1 MTTEPK
7 IEFFE
12 AEPYV
17 TIRQKVSMAD
27 ISTVL
32 PPLISEV
39 FIWMGKE
46 KIEGNGAPFFRYLS
60 MDEQNNLIVDVGIPT
75 KTKVEGND
83 RILSKVFPEGDY
95 AALTYTGD
103 YKNLRQAHI
112 SLDEWIIQNGYKDRG
127 VMDDGQLVGCRVEF
141 YVSNPASEPDPEKW
155 VTEVCIL
162 VEKGKSV

>member
-1 MTTEPK
+1 MTTIPK

-17 TIRQKVSMAD
+17 AIRQKVSMAE

-46 KIEGNGAPFFRYLS
+46 KVDGNGAPFFRYLS
-60 MDEQNNLIVDVGIPT
+60 MDEHNNLIVDVGIPT
-75 KTKVEGND
+75 KIKVAGSD
-83 RILSKVFPEGDY
+83 KIISRIFPEGDY
-95 AALTYTGD
+95 AALTHTGD
-103 YKNLRQAHI
+103 YKNLRQAHM
-112 SLDEWIIQNGYKDRG
+112 SLDKWIKENGYKDRG
-127 VMDDGQLVGCRVEF
+127 VMDDDQLVGCRVEF
-141 YVSNPASEPDPEKW
+141 YVSDPATEPDPEKW

-162 VEKGKSV
+162 VEKA

>member
-12 AEPYV
+12 SEPYV
-17 TIRQKVSMAD
+17 AIRQKVTMAE

-39 FIWMGKE
+39 YSWMEHE
-46 KIEGNGAPFFRYLS
+46 KIEGNGAPFFRYLT
-60 MDEQNNLIVDVGIPT
+60 MDENHNLIVDVGIPT
-75 KTKVEGND
+75 KTKITGSD
-83 RILSKVFPEGDY
+83 RIISKMFPEGDY
-95 AALTYTGD
+95 AALTFTGD

-112 SLDEWIIQNGYKDRG
+112 SLDEWIKQNGYKDRG
-127 VMDDGQLVGCRVEF
+127 VMDGGQLFGCRVEF
-141 YVSNPASEPDPEKW
+141 YVSDPVAEPDPEKW

-162 VEKGKSV
+162 VEKA

>member
-7 IEFFE
+7 IEFLE

-17 TIRQKVSMAD
+17 AIRQKVSMAE
-27 ISTVL
+27 IPTVL

-46 KIEGNGAPFFRYLS
+46 NIEGNGAPFFRYLS
-60 MDEQNNLIVDVGIPT
+60 MDEHSNLIVDVGVPT
-75 KTKVEGND
+75 KTKVNGDN
-83 RILSKVFPEGDY
+83 RIISRAFPEGDY
-95 AALTYTGD
+95 AVLTFTGD

-127 VMDDGQLVGCRVEF
+127 VMDDGELVGCRVEL
-141 YVSNPASEPDPEKW
+141 YVSDPAAEPEPEKW
-155 VTEVCIL
+155 VTELCIL
-162 VEKGKSV
+162 IEKA